1 MTTMPVRTSRPPYYA
16 VMFVAKLRDCDLTEY
31 FERAEALTKRAWE
44 FGFMG
49 EGAVRLEDVPRD
61 IGIN

>member
-31 FERAEALTKRAWE
+31 YERAEALTK
-44 FGFMG
+44 MIG
-49 EGAVRLEDVPRD
+49 EDLPAMPAL
-61 IGIN
+61 